1 MITNKTEDIKN
12 LAKDITCIFNE
23 YYMSGISD
31 VEIMN
36 IWRNNIDTIGKK
48 IKLILL
54 DEEFISGKV
63 KDIDLNGD
71 LVLNLPNNKLI
82 TIKAGMVKE
91 MKISK

>member
-1 MITNKTEDIKN
+1 
-12 LAKDITCIFNE
+12 
-23 YYMSGISD
+23 
-31 VEIMN
+31 MN

-71 LVLNLPNNKLI
+71 LVLNLSNNKLI

>member
-1 MITNKTEDIKN
+1 
-12 LAKDITCIFNE
+12 
-23 YYMSGISD
+23 MSGISD

-54 DEEFISGKV
+54 DEEIISGKV